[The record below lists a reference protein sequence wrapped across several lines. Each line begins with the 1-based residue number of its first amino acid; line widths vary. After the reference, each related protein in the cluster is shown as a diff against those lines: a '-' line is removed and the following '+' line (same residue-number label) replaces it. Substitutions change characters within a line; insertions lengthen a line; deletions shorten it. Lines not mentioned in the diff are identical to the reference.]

1 MLKSSKTARIR
12 ATTKKKKKK
21 YTKKKKKKEL
31 QSFTKRLEQDVG

>member
-12 ATTKKKKKK
+12 ATTTKKKKK
-21 YTKKKKKKEL
+21 YTEKKKKKEL